1 MMMWYF
7 PSIFYRLHGL
17 VLSLHSWVDDRQKV
31 GRKSSILLPRNVC
44 DARSATNATTH
55 PWKIRNH
62 SKNLTLQIPNSSFWP
77 RVAKHRG
84 PKSVLVVVA
93 VLQILLRKSFKTWFK
108 LNFLAVSVWNEFQ
121 ACLCTTIYVV
131 FNKLIVDI
139 GGSKNQ
145 WKLRLSFLENLH
157 WRNEL
162 FILSLAWLWCIRIE
176 KITVKFWCWWIM
188 DALFLYCS
196 GFFSRIFCQST
207 SFL

>member
-7 PSIFYRLHGL
+7 PSIFYRLHGM

-84 PKSVLVVVA
+84 PRSVLVVVA

-108 LNFLAVSVWNEFQ
+108 LNFLAVSVFPNIQGVQTSFGWKYVFFKENHEIRILKLF
-121 ACLCTTIYVV
+121 AKMSSNWMGICTT
-131 FNKLIVDI
+131 
-139 GGSKNQ
+139 
-145 WKLRLSFLENLH
+145 
-157 WRNEL
+157 
-162 FILSLAWLWCIRIE
+162 
-176 KITVKFWCWWIM
+176 
-188 DALFLYCS
+188 
-196 GFFSRIFCQST
+196 
-207 SFL
+207 